1 MQDYNI
7 NVNYNNMGTNHAKTS
22 PRGSRTNIRKTS
34 VLKPEQGGR
43 KKLYNMRRTGTVI
56 LAGASKINSY
66 VGELTENT
74 VTQKK
79 RQIGIFAIGVSM
91 VAITNPELSIATAG
105 LMVGNAAIQYGIKQ
119 YKENLNAEFMRDL
132 SGGVNTRR

>member
-7 NVNYNNMGTNHAKTS
+7 NVNYNNKQQTAPKTS
-22 PRGSRTNIRKTS
+22 PRYSRTNIRKTS

-43 KKLYNMRRTGTVI
+43 KKLYNMRRTGTVV
-56 LAGASKINSY
+56 LAATTKINSY
-66 VGELTENT
+66 VGELTENK

-79 RQIGIFAIGVSM
+79 RQIGIFAIGVAM